1 MTTSGAARRA
11 SYGPSSPVV
20 GERGSRTR
28 QLLLDAALGQFAQR
42 GFHATVVD
50 DIARAAGVSRATL
63 YQYFDSREQIVT
75 ELLEECGAALMRV
88 VRRIGPLSPTASGF
102 DNLHWWLG
110 EWSYVYDKYATM
122 FVEWAHI
129 DSPQTPLRPLIRRFV
144 EGYTAQLSERVQQSG
159 VTGLDAD
166 EVSIALVT
174 VIERFNYYRHTQDTG
189 LSDAAMLDTLAVCVQ
204 LLLFPDTTWD
214 QLDLAEPVGGVAATA

>member
-75 ELLEECGAALMRV
+75 ELLEECGAALMR
-88 VRRIGPLSPTASGF
+88 
-102 DNLHWWLG
+102 
-110 EWSYVYDKYATM
+110 
-122 FVEWAHI
+122 
-129 DSPQTPLRPLIRRFV
+129 
-144 EGYTAQLSERVQQSG
+144 
-159 VTGLDAD
+159 
-166 EVSIALVT
+166 
-174 VIERFNYYRHTQDTG
+174 
-189 LSDAAMLDTLAVCVQ
+189 
-204 LLLFPDTTWD
+204 
-214 QLDLAEPVGGVAATA
+214 